1 MNGLTKSTVGL
12 ICCFM
17 VLSTGFTQ
25 QPSTHTAAQV
35 ADNVYIVR
43 GSLANTGFIV
53 GEEEVLFIDAEMTT
67 DAAKDMLDV
76 MKQETS
82 KPLTKL
88 VLTHSDGDHINGIA
102 GFPKGLE
109 IYSSAEAKN
118 EMIAEFKAQNRQN
131 LMDYLPTQTFTDK
144 MDIHLGSER
153 IQLLHFGPAHTSGDT
168 VVFIP
173 DKKIAFVGD
182 LVFLGMDPLIHRQK
196 GGTSLGL
203 IKNLQAILNLDADTF
218 ISGHNDVLSRKDVE
232 NVLKDIQGKV
242 DKVRSLIQ
250 EGKSLGEA
258 KEAFGIKEIPAKTGG
273 FSFPS
278 LVEVIYLELTAGK

>member
-1 MNGLTKSTVGL
+1 MNGLTKTTVGL

-17 VLSTGFTQ
+17 MLSTGFTQ
-25 QPSTHTAAQV
+25 QPATHTATQV
-35 ADNVYIVR
+35 ADNVYMVR

-53 GEEEVLFIDAEMTT
+53 GEEEVLVIDAEMTA
-67 DAAKDMLDV
+67 DAAKDMLDLI
-76 MKQETS
+76 KKETS

-88 VLTHSDGDHINGIA
+88 VLTHSDGDHINGIG

-118 EMIAEFKAQNRQN
+118 EMTPEFKARN
-131 LMDYLPTQTFTDK
+131 LLDYLPTQTFTDK

-173 DKKIAFVGD
+173 DKKLAFVGD
-182 LVFLGMDPLIHRQK
+182 LVFLGRDPLIHRQK

-203 IKNLQAILNLDADTF
+203 IKTLQAILNLDADTF
-218 ISGHNDVLSRKDVE
+218 ISGHNDILSRNDVE
-232 NVLKDIQGKV
+232 NVLKDVQEKV

-250 EGKSLGEA
+250 EGKSLGET
-258 KEAFGIKEIPAKTGG
+258 KEAFGIKDIPAKAGG

-278 LVEVIYLELTAGK
+278 LVEVIYLELTGGK

>member
-1 MNGLTKSTVGL
+1 
-12 ICCFM
+12 M

-25 QPSTHTAAQV
+25 QPSTHTATQV
-35 ADNVYIVR
+35 ADNVYMIR

-53 GEEEVLFIDAEMTT
+53 GEEEVLFIDAEMTA
-67 DAAKDMLDV
+67 DAAKDMLDL
-76 MKQETS
+76 MKKETS
-82 KPLTKL
+82 KSLTKL
-88 VLTHSDGDHINGIA
+88 VLTHSDGDHINGIG

-118 EMIAEFKAQNRQN
+118 EMIAEFKAQSLQN

-218 ISGHNDVLSRKDVE
+218 ISGHNDVLSRNDVE
-232 NVLKDIQGKV
+232 NVLKDVQKKV
-242 DKVRSLIQ
+242 DKVRSLILQ
-250 EGKSLGEA
+250 GKSLNET
-258 KEAFGIKEIPAKTGG
+258 KEAFGIKDIPAKAGG
-273 FSFPS
+273 LSFPS